1 LGAGDREKHW
11 GAVEKCFSDAS
22 LQYENV
28 FVVDFHKPKNS
39 QDTAYAVIKQLL
51 AKGGFLSQFVNFN
64 NYSHENP
71 RDMRRSEII
80 LQGVARQILQKT
92 GVRLWWVQIP
102 QSLPTPTV
110 IVGVDVFHAPMRYD
124 PKTKQRVRKASCAA
138 IIVQVFRE
146 SGDRS
151 KKVEIYTQAFAREP
165 GKEYELADALKQ
177 SISAAL
183 KELKVSPTSCIV
195 LRDGIGDSAFDSAAQ
210 EEIKG
215 VRAGLLNPNSKNS
228 AVPLAYVVA
237 QKRIAI
243 KFLSKG
249 IAGEPDGKYGAP
261 SGTLVKGAQLM
272 DYNTF
277 YINGRAPPYST
288 PKPVRYIVI
297 QRDEKLKNV
306 PMETLMWNLSHDYP
320 NWTGPI
326 KVPSVIQMAH
336 KLAELGGSFADCGQT
351 INTKKLKNKL
361 HFL

>member
-1 LGAGDREKHW
+1 M
-11 GAVEKCFSDAS
+11 
-22 LQYENV
+22 
-28 FVVDFHKPKNS
+28 DFHKPKGGP
-39 QDTAYAVIKQLL
+39 DTAYPVVKQLL

-64 NYSHENP
+64 TYSHDNP
-71 RDMRRSEII
+71 RDMHRSEII

-110 IVGVDVFHAPMRYD
+110 IVGVDVFHAPIRYD
-124 PKTKQRVRKASCAA
+124 PKAKKRVRKASCAA

-146 SGDRS
+146 SSDRS
-151 KKVEIYTQAFAREP
+151 RKVEIYTQAFAREP
-165 GKEYELADALKQ
+165 GKEYELADALRE
-177 SISAAL
+177 SISSAM
-183 KELKVSPTSCIV
+183 KELKVSPNSCIV

-215 VRAGLLNPNSKNS
+215 VRAGLVNASTKNTR
-228 AVPLAYVVA
+228 AVPLAYIVA

-243 KFLSKG
+243 KFLTKG
-249 IAGEPDGKYGAP
+249 VAGEPDGKYGAP
-261 SGTLVKGAQLM
+261 SGTLIKGAQLL
-272 DYNTF
+272 DYKTF

-297 QRDEKLKNV
+297 QSDEQLKNV
-306 PMETLMWNLSHDYP
+306 PMERLMWNLSHDYA

-336 KLAELGGSFADCGQT
+336 KLAELGGSFPDCGQS